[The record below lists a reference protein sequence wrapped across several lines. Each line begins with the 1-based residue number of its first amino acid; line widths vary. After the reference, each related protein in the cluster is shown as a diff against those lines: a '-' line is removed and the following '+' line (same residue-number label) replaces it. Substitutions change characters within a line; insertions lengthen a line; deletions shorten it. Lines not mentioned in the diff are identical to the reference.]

1 MIWVAG
7 NLFYKTTKE
16 SVARSSQCIH
26 IYHKNTRNTCTV
38 NAMHIIIPLYNAGTK
53 TKNMVP
59 IRPSTSKF
67 SMEAHFNYKYIMYI
81 RLYL

>member
-38 NAMHIIIPLYNAGTK
+38 NAMH
-53 TKNMVP
+53 V
-59 IRPSTSKF
+59 F
-67 SMEAHFNYKYIMYI
+67 HYIMLALKLKTWFPLDPVLQNFQWKLI
-81 RLYL
+81 LIINT